1 MRGAER
7 SAGNTAKNIALIV
20 LAALMAVLCAANWL
34 AGVSAASLGS
44 DNPLRRVHDRL
55 FGGATGYE
63 IRSSG
68 VSAAS
73 PAQLALGASGELVG
87 VQYSTT
93 DVDAS
98 LGAVRS
104 IWTQALSGDA
114 LMETDEQTL
123 AGELGA
129 ERKVLL
135 RYHGALP
142 LSVVSGW
149 MGGTLADDRIK
160 VETLFYSADSGT
172 LFVRTPDGALYL
184 SHAEADRGAFD
195 RALEDFHG
203 TDCAFAGAD
212 TNVYPETLLFEGEN
226 LTLPVLKNEAL
237 DLFAAQSGTGLANL
251 LGAFG
256 FSAYTDFYGEQN
268 DTVRVFVDDASTLR
282 LAKTGL
288 MQYATTGDQSTV
300 TAFESGEVTG
310 SAALD
315 AQIDCARVIL
325 DTVLRA
331 GETDTHASLYAV
343 SETEHRTTLVFLQ
356 LYSGVPV
363 LGSTDFATFEFEG
376 GVLRAATVNLQRF
389 AATGENRIVL
399 PAKQAAA
406 SASAGER
413 SMMAAYREENGVYV
427 PSRFYLKDGKT
438 D

>member
-1 MRGAER
+1 M
-7 SAGNTAKNIALIV
+7 
-20 LAALMAVLCAANWL
+20 
-34 AGVSAASLGS
+34 
-44 DNPLRRVHDRL
+44 
-55 FGGATGYE
+55 
-63 IRSSG
+63 
-68 VSAAS
+68 
-73 PAQLALGASGELVG
+73 
-87 VQYSTT
+87 
-93 DVDAS
+93 
-98 LGAVRS
+98 
-104 IWTQALSGDA
+104 
-114 LMETDEQTL
+114 
-123 AGELGA
+123 
-129 ERKVLL
+129 
-135 RYHGALP
+135 
-142 LSVVSGW
+142 
-149 MGGTLADDRIK
+149 
-160 VETLFYSADSGT
+160 
-172 LFVRTPDGALYL
+172 
-184 SHAEADRGAFD
+184 
-195 RALEDFHG
+195 
-203 TDCAFAGAD
+203 
-212 TNVYPETLLFEGEN
+212 
-226 LTLPVLKNEAL
+226 
-237 DLFAAQSGTGLANL
+237 

-256 FSAYTDFYGEQN
+256 FSAYTDFYSEQN

-288 MQYATTGDQSTV
+288 MQYATAGDQSTV

-343 SETEHRTTLVFLQ
+343 NETEHRTTLVFLQ

-363 LGSTDFATFEFEG
+363 LGSTDFAAFEFEG

-413 SMMAAYREENGVYV
+413 SMMAAYREENGVYA

>member
-20 LAALMAVLCAANWL
+20 LAVLMAVLCTANWL

-55 FGGATGYE
+55 FGGAAGYE

-203 TDCAFAGAD
+203 TDCAFAGAN

-256 FSAYTDFYGEQN
+256 FSAYTDFYSEQN
-268 DTVRVFVDDASTLR
+268 DMVRVFVDDASTLR

-288 MQYATTGDQSTV
+288 MQYAT
-300 TAFESGEVTG
+300 AGEVTG

-343 SETEHRTTLVFLQ
+343 NETEHRTTLVFLQ

-363 LGSTDFATFEFEG
+363 LGSTDFAAFEFEG

-406 SASAGER
+406 SASAGAQHDGGLPRGKRRLCALALLSEGR
-413 SMMAAYREENGVYV
+413 KNGLNGGETAC
-427 PSRFYLKDGKT
+427 SGTR
-438 D
+438 